1 MVQGKCF
8 EYRVRTTLSQ
18 ACSLSIT
25 LPGEVQGCRP
35 VFRGEVL
42 ARNAVGENCK
52 SIRDRVFLEVFC
64 WRYVNAVWNWGRKF
78 KGDVISVNHDF
89 TLRKKKERKKIN
101 VWYIGLFC
109 QVHWVTHVGNFLS
122 QVWLWYLC
130 LRCLIHIVALLHC
143 LSGAKACVNIDCV
156 H

>member
-1 MVQGKCF
+1 MVQEKCF

-42 ARNAVGENCK
+42 AWNAVGENCK
-52 SIRDRVFLEVFC
+52 SIRDRVFRNFPLKVCKCCLE
-64 WRYVNAVWNWGRKF
+64 YWGRKF
-78 KGDVISVNHDF
+78 KVDVISVNHDF
-89 TLRKKKERKKIN
+89 TLRKKKKEKN
-101 VWYIGLFC
+101 QCLVLWFVC
-109 QVHWVTHVGNFLS
+109 HVHWVTHVGNFLS

>member
-8 EYRVRTTLSQ
+8 EYSVRSALSQ

-42 ARNAVGENCK
+42 AWNAVGENCK
-52 SIRDRVFLEVFC
+52 SIRDRVFLAVFR

-78 KGDVISVNHDF
+78 KVDVMNHDF
-89 TLRKKKERKKIN
+89 TLRKKKKEKN
-101 VWYIGLFC
+101 QCLVLWFVC
-109 QVHWVTHVGNFLS
+109 HVHWVTHVGNFLS

>member
-8 EYRVRTTLSQ
+8 EYSVRTTLSQ

-25 LPGEVQGCRP
+25 LLGEVQGCRP
-35 VFRGEVL
+35 GFRGEVL

-78 KGDVISVNHDF
+78 KADVMNHDF
-89 TLRKKKERKKIN
+89 TLRKKKKEKKSMF
-101 VWYIGLFC
+101 GTL
-109 QVHWVTHVGNFLS
+109 VHWVTHVGNFLS